1 MQWTGESGGRGSK
14 GARLLCALCGQL
26 HLDSHPCLPN
36 RPRASGGTLAVTTKP
51 PISPPTRLSLSDDEL
66 IGAAVGNFRIV
77 RMLGRGGMGTVYL
90 GEHAI
95 IGSKVAIKFLHAHLA
110 SDPTLVERFFAEA
123 KAANL
128 VGNEHIVSI
137 FDLNLRPP
145 NHYYLVME
153 YLEGQ
158 PLSALVGKPLE
169 PPAAVSIL
177 MQACDALTAAHAARV
192 IHRDLKPENLFL
204 TRRGAQDNFV
214 KMVDFGIAKLT
225 EATQGIT
232 SAGLVV
238 GTPEYMAPEQW
249 TGLEVDGRTDLYALG
264 VIAYALATGQLPF
277 RESSPLNYYVAHRD
291 KAPTPPRQLNPAWPA
306 ELEQVILKALSKRPD
321 ARYSSALEMK
331 RALEAALSSSQ
342 VPASAIQTR
351 SSPAPLPRLPTLP
364 TPPPPED
371 PCHTASLPA
380 VVRWAGQRAPLR
392 GVTYDLSRGGVF
404 VGAEPPLPP
413 LFTPVHVAL
422 EHPDQLLE
430 CEGEVVRHVTV
441 QQAQAWRMSPGFA
454 VQFRG
459 LTPALRSAV
468 DRIIQGLPLV
478 EVAKAATPADDNLG
492 AALLD
497 VYRRRISGDHYI
509 LLGAAQD
516 AECSDLRS
524 RLRQALLEVEQV
536 SARELLPQQRA
547 QIQSIRERLQAA
559 QSALGTPASRA
570 QYDASRGNF
579 RGVARCLAAGLS
591 IEQLADLRRRYLAD
605 RPRNETAASL
615 EMVRAN
621 ALAANGEPNGA
632 LKAMENALV
641 HDPLSLELHQKYW
654 SFKRNLTRR
663 APAGGR
669 SR

>member
-14 GARLLCALCGQL
+14 GARLPCALCGQL
-26 HLDSHPCLPN
+26 HLDSHPCPPN

-51 PISPPTRLSLSDDEL
+51 PISPLTRLSDDEL

-128 VGNEHIVSI
+128 VGHEHIVSI

-153 YLEGQ
+153 YLEGR

-169 PPAAVSIL
+169 PAAAVSIL
-177 MQACDALTAAHAARV
+177 MQACDALAAAHAAGV

-204 TRRGAQDNFV
+204 TRRGAQDDFV

-249 TGLEVDGRTDLYALG
+249 TGLAVDGRTDLYALG

-277 RESSPLNYYVAHRD
+277 RESSPLNYYLAHRD
-291 KAPTPPRQLNPAWPA
+291 KAPAPPRQLNPAWPA
-306 ELEQVILKALSKRPD
+306 ELERVILKTLSKRPE
-321 ARYSSALEMK
+321 ARYASALEMK

-342 VPASAIQTR
+342 VPASAFDTR
-351 SSPAPLPRLPTLP
+351 SKPMPLPRLPTP
-364 TPPPPED
+364 QPEEH
-371 PCHTASLPA
+371 PHAASLPA

-413 LFTPVHVAL
+413 LFTPVYVAL

-454 VQFRG
+454 IQFRG
-459 LTPALRSAV
+459 LTPALRSAM

-478 EVAKAATPADDNLG
+478 EVAKPAAPADDNLG

-497 VYRRRISGDHYI
+497 YYRRRISGDYYG

-516 AECSDLRS
+516 AECSELRS

-536 SARELLPQQRA
+536 SARDLLPQQRA
-547 QIQSIRERLQAA
+547 QIQPIRERLQAA

-591 IEQLADLRRRYLAD
+591 IAQLADLRRRFLAD

-632 LKAMENALV
+632 LKALESALV

-654 SFKRNLTRR
+654 SFKRQLTRR
-663 APAGGR
+663 APAGGG